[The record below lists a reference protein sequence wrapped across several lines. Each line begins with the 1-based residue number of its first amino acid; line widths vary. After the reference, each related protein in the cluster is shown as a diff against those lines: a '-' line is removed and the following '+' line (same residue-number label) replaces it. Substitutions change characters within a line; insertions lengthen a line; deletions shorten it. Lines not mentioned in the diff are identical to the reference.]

1 MLFNSYIFILLFL
14 PVTLAVY
21 FGLNKLGKFTA
32 AKLSLVLASL
42 IFYGYNHFSYVFVI
56 LSSIFLNYGLVKLMQ
71 RIPRCKKP
79 IVLLGIIGNI
89 ALLGYFK
96 YYDFLL
102 ININAIFGSSFD
114 LLHLALPLGISF
126 FTFQQLSFL
135 IDAGRGESTCE
146 NFLDYILFVTYFPQ
160 LVAGPIVSHDEMIP
174 QFAATDNKSFNWDNM
189 VKGTIA
195 FSFGLFKKVVIADN
209 FGKIVTYGFS
219 HIPYLLTLET
229 LLTIVS
235 YTIQIYFDFSGYCDM
250 ASGIAWMFNVEL
262 PMNFNSP
269 YKAATIQE
277 FWKRWHMT
285 LTRFLTKYV
294 YIPLGGNRKGAIR
307 TYINIFITFLISGI
321 WHGAGYTFILW
332 GILHGIANVLCR
344 LFDKQIRKIPR
355 WINWC
360 VTFVFLNLTWVVFRA
375 ESIPQ
380 VFQLLRRISAGGFA
394 ISNELTHILTEITL
408 ISIPYPR
415 LSLETVLAIYTGMVL
430 AVSLICPNTTEVI
443 RSGKHKPLLLLISIG
458 LFLLSMLS
466 LSGVSTFLYFNF

>member
-1 MLFNSYIFILLFL
+1 MLFNSYIFILVFL

-21 FGLNKLGKFTA
+21 FGFNKLKKYTA

-42 IFYGYNHFSYVFVI
+42 FFYGFNNVSYVLVI

-71 RIPRCKKP
+71 RIPHSRKLL
-79 IVLLGIIGNI
+79 VALGIIGNI
-89 ALLGYFK
+89 LLLGYFK
-96 YYDFLL
+96 YFDFLL
-102 ININAIFGSSFD
+102 INVNAIFGSDFE

-146 NFLDYILFVTYFPQ
+146 NFVDYILFVTYFPQ
-160 LVAGPIVSHDEMIP
+160 LVAGPIVSHDEMLP
-174 QFAATDNKSFNWDNM
+174 QFAATNNKLFNWDNM
-189 VKGTIA
+189 VKGMIA
-195 FSFGLFKKVVIADN
+195 FSFGLFKKVIIADN

-219 HIPYLLTLET
+219 HIPYLLTLEA

-262 PMNFNSP
+262 PTNFNSP

-294 YIPLGGNRKGAIR
+294 YIPLGGNRKGTVR
-307 TYINIFITFLISGI
+307 TYINIFITFLVSGI

-332 GILHGIANVLCR
+332 GILHGVANVLCR

-355 WINWC
+355 PVNWL
-360 VTFVFLNLTWVVFRA
+360 VTFLFLNLTWIVFRA

-380 VFQLLRRISAGGFA
+380 VFQLLSRITAGGFA

-415 LSLETVLAIYTGMVL
+415 LSLETVLSIYAGMVIC
-430 AVSLICPNTTEVI
+430 VSVICPNTTEVV
-443 RSGKHKPLLLLISIG
+443 RSGKHKTLLLLISVVM
-458 LFLLSMLS
+458 FLLSMLS